1 MTQTM
6 ELSLANLTPLSERE
20 FRETSGGFV
29 WLPLALGVGLLL
41 SAINNFGDIRDGI
54 VDGFNGTPRYPKE

>member
-6 ELSLANLTPLSERE
+6 ELSHASLTPLSEKE
-20 FRETSGGFV
+20 CQEISGGVF
-29 WLPLALGVGLLL
+29 WIPAALFAGLVI

-54 VDGFNGTPRYPKE
+54 VDGFYGTPRYPKE